1 MVEKEMLQVYVVI
14 PVRKLKNVKS
24 RLSRFLVDELR
35 WKFNLKML
43 SDVLVSVKNS
53 RFVEKV
59 FVVTPDM
66 KVLRFAD
73 KFGVEGLLEK
83 VEAGVNMAVDYAV
96 KQSIKEKVSAIL
108 ILPSDIPLIRSEDI
122 NNIVKMGLKKPS
134 IVVSPSTRFDG
145 TNALLLHPPN
155 VIQTCYEQ
163 NSFFSH
169 LVEALKNNV
178 KVSVYCSK
186 TVMLDVDKVEDL
198 KEFIRFGK
206 KTNAYRFLKENLNLK
221 FLG

>member
-66 KVLRFAD
+66 KVVTEEI
-73 KFGVEGLLEK
+73 FGPTMGVMRAKDLD
-83 VEAGVNMAVDYAV
+83 EAIEL
-96 KQSIKEKVSAIL
+96 SL
-108 ILPSDIPLIRSEDI
+108 IHI
-122 NNIVKMGLKKPS
+122 
-134 IVVSPSTRFDG
+134 
-145 TNALLLHPPN
+145 
-155 VIQTCYEQ
+155 
-163 NSFFSH
+163 
-169 LVEALKNNV
+169 
-178 KVSVYCSK
+178 
-186 TVMLDVDKVEDL
+186 
-198 KEFIRFGK
+198 
-206 KTNAYRFLKENLNLK
+206 
-221 FLG
+221 